1 MNPSALSPPAV
12 DPLRAEL
19 ERIDLLLRLQ
29 SLRARQAAGDDALRG
44 LTISE
49 EEVESLF
56 LRPLGSPHWST
67 APEAPELEQ
76 QAARLAEKLTQQRA
90 ASIQSGTPPRLWALL
105 PRFGLTDFD
114 FDVLLLALAPEVDLR
129 YERLFAYL
137 NDDVTRRR
145 PGVDTT
151 LGLFCATFEERLAA
165 RARFAPTAPLRRHG
179 LLHLFAEPPQGHP
192 TLLGSAFKL
201 DGRLVEWVLDSDA
214 PDSRLAAH
222 AQLVTPRPDLQ
233 GTPLPEALVARVAQ
247 PDPAGELIYLQGPS
261 GSAPQDTAEA
271 LCATLGKRLL
281 VLDGPSLSPLPG
293 PEAEEVV
300 RLTLREAL
308 LQDAVPYWRDLDMP
322 SSETETRSSRT
333 VPLRAL
339 ENTSGWVLLSGEAP
353 WEPEGSLRSR
363 HFLLLE
369 QTYPEPRERTRL
381 WKKALAEPPQA
392 AEDTDTLARLASRY
406 HLTPGQI
413 QHAAAKARALASAR
427 EPSQRQVTP
436 VDLAEACRPRTG
448 LPRSSLARRLSIQN
462 TWEDLVLPEEQ
473 LARLRE
479 ICDHARYRELVLDEW
494 GFDRKLSTGKGLNL
508 LFTGPPG
515 TGKTLTAGIMAKEL
529 GVELYQIDLSSVVSK
544 YIGETEKHLA
554 RLFSEAEESGT
565 ALFFDEADA
574 LFGKRSEV
582 KDSHDRYAN
591 LETSFLLQRIEAYE
605 GMVILASNFSR
616 NLDEA
621 FLRRF
626 QFIIEYSL
634 PDERQRRRLWEGIW
648 PAGVPRA
655 ADVDLGFLAQRFELS
670 GGHIR
675 NIALAAAF
683 LAAASTG
690 KVSQKHLLHA
700 TRREYQK
707 LGRRVDEALFRP

>member
-1 MNPSALSPPAV
+1 MNRSASSPSPV

-19 ERIDLLLRLQ
+19 ERIDLLVRLQ
-29 SLRARQAAGDDALRG
+29 ALRARQAAGDDALRG

-49 EEVESLF
+49 EEVEALF
-56 LRPLGSPHWST
+56 LRPLGSPHWNSS
-67 APEAPELEQ
+67 PEEPELEQ
-76 QAARLAEKLTQQRA
+76 QAARLAEDLSQQRA
-90 ASIQSGTPPRLWALL
+90 AAFQTGSPPRLWALL
-105 PRFGLTDFD
+105 PRFGLTGFD
-114 FDVLLLALAPEVDLR
+114 FDVLMLALAPEVDIR

-145 PGVDTT
+145 PGVDMA
-151 LGLFCATFEERLAA
+151 LGLFCTTFEERLAA

-201 DGRLVEWVLDSDA
+201 DGRLVEWVLGSEQPDA
-214 PDSRLAAH
+214 RLVAH
-222 AQLVTPRPDLQ
+222 ARLVTPRADLRADS
-233 GTPLPEALVARVAQ
+233 LPEALAARVAQ
-247 PDPAGELIYLQGPS
+247 PSPSGELLYLQGPS
-261 GSAPQDTAEA
+261 GSAPQDTAET
-271 LCATLGKRLL
+271 LCAALGKRLL
-281 VLDGPSLSPLPG
+281 VLEGASLSALPE
-293 PEAEEVV
+293 PQAEEVV

-308 LQDAVPYWRDLDMP
+308 LQDAVPYWRDFEAP
-322 SSETETRSSRT
+322 SASEARPSGMA
-333 VPLRAL
+333 PLRTL
-339 ENTSGWVLLSGEAP
+339 ENGPGWVLLSGEAP
-353 WEPEGSLRSR
+353 WKPEGLLLSR
-363 HFLLLE
+363 RFLLLE
-369 QTYPEPRERTRL
+369 QTYPEPRERVRL
-381 WKKALAEPPQA
+381 WKEALAGPPQA
-392 AEDTDTLARLASRY
+392 TPNADTLARLASRY
-406 HLTPGQI
+406 RLTPGQI
-413 QHAAAKARALASAR
+413 QHAAAKARALAFERA
-427 EPSQRQVTP
+427 PAPGHVTP
-436 VDLAEACRPRTG
+436 ADLAQACQLRTG
-448 LPRSSLARRLSIQN
+448 PPRSALARRLSIQN

-473 LARLRE
+473 LTRLRE
-479 ICDHARYRELVLDEW
+479 ICDQARYRELVLNEW

-554 RLFSEAEESGT
+554 RLFSEAEENGT

-621 FLRRF
+621 FVRRF

-648 PAGVPRA
+648 PPEVPRA
-655 ADVDLGFLAQRFELS
+655 ADVDLGVLAHRFELS

-690 KVSQKHLLHA
+690 QVSQKHLLHA

-707 LGRRVDEALFRP
+707 LGRRMDEALFRP